1 MDGAQAH
8 SHEQLYKILLL
19 RFHQATTIKTVNKGG
34 FDMADTVYET
44 RRGASAVAWTAL
56 VLALLSL
63 VIAWLAYNRSGKDLE
78 DTVGDNLQNGA
89 QQINNAADDAGD
101 AAQDA
106 TDATER
112 ELDTGPDGVDDGA
125 E

>member
-1 MDGAQAH
+1 
-8 SHEQLYKILLL
+8 
-19 RFHQATTIKTVNKGG
+19 
-34 FDMADTVYET
+34 MADTVYET

>member
-1 MDGAQAH
+1 
-8 SHEQLYKILLL
+8 
-19 RFHQATTIKTVNKGG
+19 
-34 FDMADTVYET
+34 MADTVYET

-56 VLALLSL
+56 VLAILSL
-63 VIAWLAYNRSGKDLE
+63 VIAWMAYNRSGKDLE
-78 DTVGDNLQNGA
+78 DTVSDRIESGA
-89 QQINNAADDAGD
+89 HQIDEAAEDAGD

-112 ELDTGPDGVDDGA
+112 GLDTGPDGVDDGA